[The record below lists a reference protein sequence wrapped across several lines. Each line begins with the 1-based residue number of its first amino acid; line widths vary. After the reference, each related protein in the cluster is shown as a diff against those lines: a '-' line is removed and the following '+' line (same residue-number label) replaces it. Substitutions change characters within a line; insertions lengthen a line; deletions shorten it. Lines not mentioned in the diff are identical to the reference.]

1 MPSVRERASIVVSD
15 LVKVYDPSPKWM
27 SFLVRSNIKR
37 SVTAVDGISFE
48 VDPGEI
54 CVVLGPNGAG
64 KTTAFRVLVGM
75 TTASSGSATIMGYD
89 CDREAVKVRREV
101 GWMPADQRALLMRHS
116 VEENLR
122 FHGQMQ
128 GMEKTELDG
137 VIAETLELVG
147 LDGWGSSTCFA
158 LSTGMKARL
167 QLARAL
173 LHRPSVLI
181 LDEPTGAVDPVAS
194 HELINLIRDIVSERR
209 IAALIS
215 SHRVEEIETLHSR
228 VLLLDKGRVRYDGSL
243 TSLRNKYSGPRL
255 TFEFRNSQI
264 TADAGQALKSANVG
278 VITQSGDT
286 GLICELKPGITQSD
300 VLGIVKAQTEDILSL
315 QKSDTPLHA
324 ILANVYKDTDPQN
337 VVTGAVEE
345 GE

>member
-1 MPSVRERASIVVSD
+1 MTTVRERASIVVSD

-37 SVTAVDGISFE
+37 SVRAVDGISFE
-48 VDPGEI
+48 VQPGEI

-64 KTTAFRVLVGM
+64 KTTTFRVLVGL
-75 TTASSGSATIMGYD
+75 TTPSSGSASVMGYD
-89 CDREAVKVRREV
+89 SNKQAVSVRKEV
-101 GWMPADQRALLMRHS
+101 GWMPSDQRALLMRHS
-116 VEENLR
+116 VNENLR

-128 GMEKTELDG
+128 GLEKAELDRA
-137 VIAETLELVG
+137 IDETLELVG

-173 LHRPSVLI
+173 LHKPNVLI

-194 HELINLIRDIVSERR
+194 HELVHLIRDIVSERR

-215 SHRVEEIETLHSR
+215 SHRLEEIETLHSR

-243 TSLRNKYSGPRL
+243 TSLREKYAGPRMAID
-255 TFEFRNSQI
+255 FRSAQ
-264 TADAGQALKSANVG
+264 AASDGVLALKSAHVG
-278 VITQSGDT
+278 TVSHTGDT
-286 GLICELKPGITQSD
+286 GLVCELKPDVTHAD
-300 VLGIVKAQTEDILSL
+300 VLRILSAQTEDIVAL
-315 QKSDTPLHA
+315 QESDTPLHA
-324 ILANVYKDTDPQN
+324 ILANVYQE
-337 VVTGAVEE
+337 TGGDV
-345 GE
+345 